1 MGIDTTGGHPAMDYP
16 QHLDTYKTV
25 LRLTKLSIIGLA
37 VLLVAMWYFL
47 V

>member
-1 MGIDTTGGHPAMDYP
+1 MGIETTGGHPDMDYE
-16 QHLDTYKTV
+16 QHLETYKTV
-25 LRLTKLSIIGLA
+25 LRLTKISIIFLA